1 METKVDIEN
10 WDRKESYLFFKD
22 FKDPFVGITVEL
34 DATSIW
40 EFSRANS
47 LSIHHALLYCT
58 LSAANKYRP
67 MRFRRQDDGVVEH
80 SIIDMGCSVLKDGSD
95 AFTFA
100 YYPWT
105 PEESMLDFIH
115 RSCEKPN

>member
-1 METKVDIEN
+1 MDIEN

-58 LSAANKYRP
+58 LSAANKYLP
-67 MRFRRQDDGVVEH
+67 MRLRRQGDGVVEPGANYVRWNGA
-80 SIIDMGCSVLKDGSD
+80 SCVRRLALCSE
-95 AFTFA
+95 
-100 YYPWT
+100 T
-105 PEESMLDFIH
+105 PRLLQEGM
-115 RSCEKPN
+115 R